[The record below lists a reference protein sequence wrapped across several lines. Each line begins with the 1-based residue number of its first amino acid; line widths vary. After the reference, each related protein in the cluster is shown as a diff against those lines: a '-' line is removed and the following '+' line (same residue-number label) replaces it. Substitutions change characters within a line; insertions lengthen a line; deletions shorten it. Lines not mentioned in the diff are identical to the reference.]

1 VAQLAKV
8 MKVMR
13 VMKGAT
19 TASHAE
25 ALAVGCAAAPKE
37 STTLTTARARLIA
50 GLAGALDRKPL
61 HEYVSV

>member
-1 VAQLAKV
+1 MAKV
-8 MKVMR
+8 TKMIK

-19 TASHAE
+19 TASHAG

-50 GLAGALDRKPL
+50 GLAGTLDRKPL